1 MESLGATTRRGLRDR
16 EMLRKRKE
24 EAQEKDSV
32 QWALGEQEKIKR
44 PRRGAGRGRRRRSE
58 VKPEPEAVLK
68 SELEP
73 DREPLAHK
81 EAVLMPT
88 VPAHQDQP
96 PMVGTIQQET
106 PDEVQMG
113 ALEGNVACGSQAAL
127 SDLPSGSQ
135 IPLGNLPSGSQIPPS
150 DLPSGSKCPPGDLP
164 SGSKS
169 PPGDLPSENQS
180 PLLDLPSG
188 SQSPLLYLPSGS
200 QSPLGEE
207 EMLKLAEMIPEDVNT
222 PVEDDKAG
230 SFPSVLY

>member
-1 MESLGATTRRGLRDR
+1 
-16 EMLRKRKE
+16 
-24 EAQEKDSV
+24 
-32 QWALGEQEKIKR
+32 
-44 PRRGAGRGRRRRSE
+44 
-58 VKPEPEAVLK
+58 
-68 SELEP
+68 
-73 DREPLAHK
+73 
-81 EAVLMPT
+81 MPA

-169 PPGDLPSENQS
+169 PTGDLPSENQS

-200 QSPLGEE
+200 QSPLGELPSPRGCAGPWVGAVGADTAPQV
-207 EMLKLAEMIPEDVNT
+207 MGR
-222 PVEDDKAG
+222 DKKPSAVSRVIGSGSVVAG
-230 SFPSVLY
+230 PKQLVC